1 MIGPEPLWTEG
12 EGLPFLNISPSCYS
26 RIETGILNK
35 QVIHKFSQKGGV
47 MRLAFTRLLVVILFV
62 GALASAQRRNITE
75 KDLFDFT
82 WIGDPQV
89 SPDGSR
95 VAFVNVTVNEKK
107 DGYNTS
113 IWTISTTGADEPHR
127 LTSGNR

>member
-1 MIGPEPLWTEG
+1 
-12 EGLPFLNISPSCYS
+12 
-26 RIETGILNK
+26 
-35 QVIHKFSQKGGV
+35 
-47 MRLAFTRLLVVILFV
+47 MRFVLIRLLIIML
-62 GALASAQRRNITE
+62 ALVASASAQRRNITE

-95 VAFVNVTVNEKK
+95 VAFVKVNVNEKR

-113 IWTISTTGADEPHR
+113 IWTISTTGADEPHQ
-127 LTSGNR
+127 LTNGPRDTSPRWSPDGKYLAFFRVTEKDGKPDQSQLFMLSMAGGDSFQFTSL